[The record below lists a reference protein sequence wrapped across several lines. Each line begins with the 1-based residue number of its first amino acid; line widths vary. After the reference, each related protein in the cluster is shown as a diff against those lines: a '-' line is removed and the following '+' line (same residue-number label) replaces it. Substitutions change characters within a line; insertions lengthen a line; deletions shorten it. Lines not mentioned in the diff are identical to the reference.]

1 MLSIMSVNG
10 ISGKTC
16 ENEDKETN
24 EVKLV
29 VNAVLLQIGPNSRE
43 KKRVKIEPLSSSL
56 TLIAYC
62 FT

>member
-24 EVKLV
+24 GVKLV

-43 KKRVKIEPLSSSL
+43 KKRERKLSP
-56 TLIAYC
+56 
-62 FT
+62 